1 MNIKAIFNPHT
12 HLNILFL
19 YHGCLIYVR
28 ICIFAMKFQELK
40 IWSIMDSKLMHVKS
54 VLSLTVKG
62 LKGGTLKGDSTV
74 FIH

>member
-1 MNIKAIFNPHT
+1 
-12 HLNILFL
+12 
-19 YHGCLIYVR
+19 
-28 ICIFAMKFQELK
+28 MKFQELK